1 MSTPVST
8 LGIDAGASLCKLA
21 FLNQRLETAL
31 LPSNETAAVRERIER
46 WAPRRVV
53 ATGGGTPL
61 PPQATAANFGKLA
74 STLTDNPL
82 PQQML
87 GLVASLQGRETHFL
101 SDAPLCRAVSA
112 AALAD
117 A

>member
-21 FLNQRLETAL
+21 FLNWRLETAL

-46 WAPRRVV
+46 WAP
-53 ATGGGTPL
+53 
-61 PPQATAANFGKLA
+61 QGKREEVDL
-74 STLTDNPL
+74 
-82 PQQML
+82 
-87 GLVASLQGRETHFL
+87 LVGDVH
-101 SDAPLCRAVSA
+101 PAVSA

>member
-21 FLNQRLETAL
+21 FLNWRLETAL

-46 WAPRRVV
+46 
-53 ATGGGTPL
+53 G
-61 PPQATAANFGKLA
+61 
-74 STLTDNPL
+74 
-82 PQQML
+82 
-87 GLVASLQGRETHFL
+87 
-101 SDAPLCRAVSA
+101 AVSA